1 MQTVCVRFK
10 VIPLSGQCM
19 KELRGGGEGGKRF
32 GSVVKRM
39 SGGERGHSPYQ
50 KYWKWEKAGIIS

>member
-1 MQTVCVRFK
+1 MYERV
-10 VIPLSGQCM
+10 
-19 KELRGGGEGGKRF
+19 ERGRGLGGVGGKIF